1 MNSAQKPP
9 SPSSPQTPATHWAQ
23 VAEAGAVSGM
33 RFMFGCFKLGGRP
46 LFRMMLVPVI
56 LYFFLFNHRARQ
68 ASRDWLRR
76 MRENGA
82 VRGGWMPWWGYRHFW
97 QFGIALIDKLAVWKG
112 KISIKDVVV
121 ENGEIIHQLLAER
134 RGAVLVISHL
144 GNFEICRCLSAR
156 HPQMR
161 LTVMVHA
168 KKNARK
174 FNHFFREQI
183 GHSHTDLLQVTE
195 ITPATAM
202 LLSERVE
209 RGEFVVI
216 AGDRVPVNSPDN
228 SIYANF
234 FGEPA
239 PFPAGPF
246 TLAAILR
253 VPLVTVFCT
262 RALQDRGRYHISFQW
277 LSQGVH
283 VTRRERAQQLQV
295 LVDGY
300 ARQLEEQCRRYPLQ
314 WFNFFDFWHQPT
326 APLAPVATPS
336 EKD

>member
-9 SPSSPQTPATHWAQ
+9 SPQTPSTHWAQ
-23 VAEAGAVSGM
+23 LTEAGAVSGL

-46 LFRMMLVPVI
+46 LFRVMLIPVI

-76 MRENGA
+76 MKECGA
-82 VRGGWMPWWGYRHFW
+82 VRGGWMPWLGYRHFW
-97 QFGIALIDKLAVWKG
+97 QFGIALIDKVAVWKG
-112 KISIKDVVV
+112 KIGIKDVVV
-121 ENGEIIHQLLAER
+121 ENGEIIHQLLDER

-144 GNFEICRCLSAR
+144 GNFEVCRCLSAR
-156 HPQMR
+156 HPHMR

-168 KKNARK
+168 KNSRK

-183 GHSHTDLLQVTE
+183 GHCHTDLLQVTE

-216 AGDRVPVNSPDN
+216 AGDRIPVNSPDN
-228 SIYANF
+228 SISTRF
-234 FGEPA
+234 FGELA

-262 RALQDRGRYHISFQW
+262 RALQDHGRYHIGFQW
-277 LSQGVH
+277 LSQAVQ
-283 VTRRERAQQLQV
+283 VSRRERARHLQS
-295 LVDGY
+295 LVEDY
-300 ARQLEEQCRRYPLQ
+300 ARQLEAQCQRYPLQ

-326 APLAPVATPS
+326 APLAPAATPS